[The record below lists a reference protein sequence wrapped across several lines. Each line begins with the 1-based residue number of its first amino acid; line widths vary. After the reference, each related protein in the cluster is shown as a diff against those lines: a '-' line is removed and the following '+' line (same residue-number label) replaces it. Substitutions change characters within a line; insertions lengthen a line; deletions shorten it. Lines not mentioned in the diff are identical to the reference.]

1 MAGSGRTHRYERIKA
16 DLLSEAQALGV
27 HTKGAALD
35 PVFELLINGFAR
47 EMESLYDRVDR
58 ALEHNRRALLRNYFD
73 EPFLEPPAQTVVGL
87 DLKRPAMIGPG
98 MRMAWQRPGA
108 GLTPEYA
115 VLSDREMVPL
125 SRVAAFYVS
134 GSSVY
139 RLSWDEGL
147 QMTSDRQAL
156 AEPAM
161 RPALI
166 LAFETTEETIDSR
179 HLSLLIQPNETG
191 IPGLFPGSDPRR
203 SFADYVRAGLWQQ
216 AGPDGAFGSAP
227 VLAPAMTAGGDFLDA
242 SGRFP
247 TERSAFG
254 RLQRE
259 HFDADAIHRFEP
271 GTPLRP
277 GPVPALLRS
286 ALEKHAP
293 WRELAQHDGLLW
305 LRLQLPHAAA
315 DDPRALISMIA
326 PNARLAVGYRRAPRD
341 RFNYKKIDYNLRQE
355 VFEFGLADRPA
366 KYCATFGQWII
377 ARIEDQSGNEY
388 PYVYESLEGG
398 RERWFTLEVGDEEA
412 TLVVHLPRR
421 KLPEI
426 GYFDLHAGHLL
437 GQVANTTDLRALA
450 RVPAN
455 ALDYPEVAEMRLLVP
470 AKGGGDGHAG
480 GDAGSGRSADP
491 DRFAAG
497 GASILNRQYARAAV
511 SLRTRDRLVTV
522 VDLRSFLRSLDSRIQ
537 RVATRPVGLQREGR
551 TVSGV
556 RLEAYFDPAAKL
568 TEHEQAAVCRLATRK
583 IEQLTPVGLYAEVHP
598 AGGEGGGYS
607 GE

>member
-1 MAGSGRTHRYERIKA
+1 MSGSGQTHSYERIKA

-58 ALEHNRRALLRNYFD
+58 ALEHNRRALLRNYLD

-87 DLKRPAMIGPG
+87 DLKRPAVIGPG

-108 GLTPEYA
+108 GMTPEYA
-115 VLSDREMVPL
+115 VLSEREMVPL
-125 SRVAAFYVS
+125 ARVAAFYVS
-134 GSSVY
+134 GASVD
-139 RLSWDEGL
+139 RLSWDERL
-147 QMTSDRQAL
+147 QMTSERQAL
-156 AEPAM
+156 AEPAP

-166 LAFETTEETIDSR
+166 LALETTEEEIDSR

-203 SFADYVRAGLWQQ
+203 AFTDYLRAGLWQQ

-227 VLAPAMTAGGDFLDA
+227 VLAPALAGGDFLEH

-259 HFDADAIHRFEP
+259 HLDADAIHRFEP
-271 GTPLRP
+271 GTPLRS
-277 GPVPALLRS
+277 GPVPEALRG
-286 ALEKHAP
+286 ALEKHAS
-293 WRELAQHDGLLW
+293 WRELAQQDGLLW

-315 DDPRALISMIA
+315 DDPRALFSMIA
-326 PNARLAVGYRRAPRD
+326 PNARLAVGYRREPRD
-341 RFNYKKIDYNLRQE
+341 RFNYKKVDYNLRQE
-355 VFEFGLADRPA
+355 IFEFGLADRPA
-366 KYCATFGQWII
+366 KYCATFGQWVI
-377 ARIEDQSGNEY
+377 ARLEDQAGNEY

-426 GYFDLHAGHLL
+426 GYFDVHAGHLL

-455 ALDYPEVAEMRLLVP
+455 ALDFPEVAEMRLLVP
-470 AKGGGDGHAG
+470 AKGGGDGHPGGIGAG
-480 GDAGSGRSADP
+480 GRGAGP

-497 GASILNRQYARAAV
+497 GAPVLKRQYARAAV
-511 SLRTRDRLVTV
+511 SLRTHDRLVTV
-522 VDLRSFLRSLDSRIQ
+522 PDLRSFLTSLDSRIQ
-537 RVATRPVGLQREGR
+537 RVTTRPVGLQREGR
-551 TVSGV
+551 TVPGI
-556 RLEAYFDPAAKL
+556 RLEAVFDPAAKL
-568 TEHEQAAVCRLATRK
+568 GAEEQAAVCRLATRK
-583 IEQLTPVGLYAEVHP
+583 IEQLTPVGLHAEVHP
-598 AGGEGGGYS
+598 AGGEGGGRS